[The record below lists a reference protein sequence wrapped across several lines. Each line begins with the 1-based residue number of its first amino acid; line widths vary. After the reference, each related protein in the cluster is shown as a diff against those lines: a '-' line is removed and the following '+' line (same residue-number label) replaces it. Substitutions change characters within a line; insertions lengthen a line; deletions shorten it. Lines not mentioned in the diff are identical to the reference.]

1 MDDNWARRSPSEIL
15 YSYRHGLL
23 EGDDCVVSCGSC
35 TSCCES
41 GLAICIDASEVET
54 LNSIPQEQVVEILD
68 LPYKHFHLEPV
79 VGRCPMFLESHCTI
93 YDTRPRACRQFDCRT
108 IALTESQPP
117 GETDSKLT
125 NKIEDFLITD
135 PWRDDEI
142 GQVALQRARN
152 IYQKQRAFFI
162 ALNIQESSADEV
174 MAIVVLFGILRGE
187 ISEPSS
193 DEEVLRDFLD
203 QFRTWRAK
211 RVREQRNLA

>member
-1 MDDNWARRSPSEIL
+1 
-15 YSYRHGLL
+15 
-23 EGDDCVVSCGSC
+23 
-35 TSCCES
+35 
-41 GLAICIDASEVET
+41 
-54 LNSIPQEQVVEILD
+54 
-68 LPYKHFHLEPV
+68 
-79 VGRCPMFLESHCTI
+79 
-93 YDTRPRACRQFDCRT
+93 
-108 IALTESQPP
+108 LT
-117 GETDSKLT
+117 D
-125 NKIEDFLITD
+125 KIKDFLITD

-142 GQVALQRARN
+142 GRVALQRARS
-152 IYQKQRAFFI
+152 IYQGQRAFFI